1 MAKKDKPVVG
11 LDLGATKMLVGVL
24 KGRRVLSMV
33 KAKTDPAGGERR
45 FLSTISGAVRQA
57 LAEAGVKPGQ
67 LAGVGAGCPGIM
79 DCRKDRIVS
88 SANIPFL
95 KDYPLARKLKKLF
108 SVPAAVENDANMG
121 LYGEQHFGA
130 AAGYAHVAGFF
141 LGTGIGGALI
151 LDGRLY
157 RGSSGAAG
165 ELGHIFID
173 PLGPACGCGS
183 RGCLEALAGRLA
195 LAAEAAVL
203 ASRGGAPK
211 LMAAAG
217 ADLRKLKSGALAR
230 ALKAGDEALREL
242 VRRKAELVGI
252 AMANVVNT
260 LNPELIVLGGGM
272 VEALGDVVVRAAEE
286 SMRRH
291 AMPDIVRRVKVAPA
305 RLGDRAVLMGA
316 AQWVR
321 DQRYA

>member
-1 MAKKDKPVVG
+1 
-11 LDLGATKMLVGVL
+11 
-24 KGRRVLSMV
+24 
-33 KAKTDPAGGERR
+33 
-45 FLSTISGAVRQA
+45 
-57 LAEAGVKPGQ
+57 
-67 LAGVGAGCPGIM
+67 
-79 DCRKDRIVS
+79 
-88 SANIPFL
+88 
-95 KDYPLARKLKKLF
+95 
-108 SVPAAVENDANMG
+108 
-121 LYGEQHFGA
+121 
-130 AAGYAHVAGFF
+130 
-141 LGTGIGGALI
+141 
-151 LDGRLY
+151 
-157 RGSSGAAG
+157 
-165 ELGHIFID
+165 
-173 PLGPACGCGS
+173 
-183 RGCLEALAGRLA
+183 
-195 LAAEAAVL
+195 
-203 ASRGGAPK
+203 
-211 LMAAAG
+211 MAAAG